1 MDSNEDGFTE
11 NDVRAICSIHQSS
24 KKQTGGYIG
33 HKGIGFKSVF
43 KVAYKVSIQSGPFSF
58 YFEHHQGDS
67 GLGMITPFNEEPQE
81 LPPSVNTR
89 ITLFFISISDFEAR
103 ASELRE
109 IPDTM
114 LLFLRK
120 LQRLTVNIP
129 SLQSQISFTRFEDKS
144 KHLITLTKETNGE
157 QVTKFYHLEKTTLS
171 NLPQHLS
178 RPGQPEVDLI
188 LAFPV
193 QEDYSP
199 LIQAHFSS
207 NRTLS
212 HKPVDKE
219 SIVAIETML
228 FARVLAICFSK
239 LSPISVSI
247 RRLDTNGYSI
257 FRGRTFAIP
266 SGPIFER

>member
-1 MDSNEDGFTE
+1 MHTKYL
-11 NDVRAICSIHQSS
+11 SS
-24 KKQTGGYIG
+24 QD
-33 HKGIGFKSVF
+33 
-43 KVAYKVSIQSGPFSF
+43 PFSF

-144 KHLITLTKETNGE
+144 KHLVTLTKETNGE

-199 LIQAHFSS
+199 LIQAQYVYSFLPMRDEGFNVS
-207 NRTLS
+207 NFLLLRTL
-212 HKPVDKE
+212 
-219 SIVAIETML
+219 IEYTPL
-228 FARVLAICFSK
+228 
-239 LSPISVSI
+239 ISV
-247 RRLDTNGYSI
+247 
-257 FRGRTFAIP
+257 
-266 SGPIFER
+266 